1 MMTVKTGETIGTG
14 KSGESNGTMRAGS
27 HAEACAE
34 SCAGNRS
41 ARCDAT
47 ACGDPTR
54 PAHRALMRRGR
65 LRRALA
71 AGLAGVMAV
80 GLAACSGGVSDIAS
94 GPVVSAVGPY
104 HAATGGEL
112 HIYTWAGY
120 MPDGVI
126 KAFEQDTGIS
136 LTVDT
141 FDSNEALEAKLQSTG
156 GEGYDIVMPS
166 DYMVEQLIHEKLL
179 MKFDVDTLPNA
190 KNIKSE
196 FRNPYYDKKMEYS
209 IPYIVS
215 YTGIVY
221 DAKSIPAADAPRSW
235 NDFFHP
241 KASWGKTQLLGDQI
255 EVVNAALRAVG
266 SDQCT
271 ANPQD
276 YQDAAD
282 LLEQYKPKL
291 GVMSSEGVADRLA
304 SGEQKVGMAWSYD
317 AYQAMVSNPD
327 LKFVF
332 PSDGANKFVDN
343 AAISRGAKNVDQAK
357 TFINWML
364 DPQHKTAVEQ
374 NAGAGSVLNGGD
386 DLLPS
391 DMRKLNVVVP
401 SATEEQHA
409 ILEKRCS
416 NKLNDNYTMMFE
428 DFRN

>member
-1 MMTVKTGETIGTG
+1 MMTNTKHPRYAAMW
-14 KSGESNGTMRAGS
+14 S
-27 HAEACAE
+27 
-34 SCAGNRS
+34 
-41 ARCDAT
+41 
-47 ACGDPTR
+47 
-54 PAHRALMRRGR
+54 LMRRGCVC
-65 LRRALA
+65 ALA
-71 AGLAGVMAV
+71 GAMAC
-80 GLAACSGGVSDIAS
+80 GLAACSGGVSDVAS

-112 HIYTWAGY
+112 HVYTWAGY
-120 MPDGVI
+120 MPDSVI
-126 KAFEQDTGIS
+126 KAFEKDTGIS

-179 MKFDVDTLPNA
+179 MKFDVSTLPNA

-196 FRNPYYDKKMEYS
+196 FRDPYYDAKMEYS
-209 IPYIVS
+209 APYIVS

-221 DAKSIPAADAPRSW
+221 DAKAIPAADAPTSW
-235 NDFFHP
+235 SDFFHP
-241 KASWGKTQLLGDQI
+241 KALWGKTQLLGDQI

-266 SDQCT
+266 SDQCAT
-271 ANPQD
+271 DPQD
-276 YQDAAD
+276 YQDAAN
-282 LLEQYKPKL
+282 LLEQYKSKL

-317 AYQAMVSNPD
+317 AYQAMASNPD

-343 AAISRGAKNVDQAK
+343 VAISRGAKNVDQAK

-364 DPQHKTAVEQ
+364 DPSNKTAVEQ
-374 NAGAGSVLNGGD
+374 NAGAGSVLKGGD
-386 DLLPS
+386 ELLPAA
-391 DMRKLNVVVP
+391 MRKFNVVVP
-401 SATEEQHA
+401 SAEEEKHA